1 MKLRATPRRWPL
13 IRIDEVGGRGW
24 ADKDILRFRFGPASK
39 SHLSLRER
47 SGSQARERVPA
58 RPLPQAGEVTMAQQ
72 LWRSEATTIRLLS
85 AIFKQPRLDV
95 SRFAVGLADDLPA
108 LADISSESS
117 AC

>member
-1 MKLRATPRRWPL
+1 
-13 IRIDEVGGRGW
+13 
-24 ADKDILRFRFGPASK
+24 
-39 SHLSLRER
+39 
-47 SGSQARERVPA
+47 
-58 RPLPQAGEVTMAQQ
+58 MAQQ